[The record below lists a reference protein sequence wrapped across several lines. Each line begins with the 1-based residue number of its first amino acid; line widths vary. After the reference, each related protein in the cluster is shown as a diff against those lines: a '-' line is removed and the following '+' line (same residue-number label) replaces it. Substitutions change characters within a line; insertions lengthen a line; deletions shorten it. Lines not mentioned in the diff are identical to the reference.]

1 MKISTQTCEFSNRF
15 GDFKAIEMLADIG
28 YDCLDYSMF
37 GIAKPESPLFG
48 NQFEDYALE
57 LKKAAD
63 CCGISFNQTHAPFPS
78 HRSGDDEYNAKILP
92 AIKRAI
98 AVTSIIGAKYVIIH
112 PTALKKHQKKFNMDF
127 FNSLLPCCE
136 EYDVVIALENMFGSN
151 RNNSQ
156 IIPNVCSTGREFCGY
171 LDELDSRYFTACLD
185 IGHAGL
191 VGETAPDMIRELG
204 RDRLKSLHV
213 HDNNFLRD
221 LHTLP
226 FTQNLDWPAIMQAL
240 KDIGYTGEFTFEADN
255 FLRGF
260 PPELTVSASK
270 LMLETGR
277 YLARLMK

>member
-37 GIAKPESPLFG
+37 GIAKPESPLYS
-48 NQFEDYALE
+48 DYESYAVE
-57 LKKAAD
+57 LRKVAD
-63 CCGISFNQTHAPFPS
+63 GCGITFNQTHAPFPS
-78 HRSGDDEYNAKILP
+78 YKADNDEYNAKILP
-92 AIKRAI
+92 AIHRAL
-98 AVTSIIGAKYVIIH
+98 AVTSIIGAKYVIVH
-112 PTALKKHQKKFNMDF
+112 PTALRTGQKEFNLNF
-127 FNSLLPCCE
+127 FNGLLPLCK
-136 EYDVVIALENMFGSN
+136 EYDVVVALENMFGSN
-151 RNNSQ
+151 KNNFQ
-156 IIPNVCSTGREFCGY
+156 IIPNVCSTGREFCEY

-204 RDRLKSLHV
+204 HDRLKSLHV

-221 LHTLP
+221 QHTLP
-226 FTQNLDWPAIMQAL
+226 FTQSLDWPAIMQAL

-255 FLRGF
+255 FLRDF

-270 LMLETGR
+270 LMLDTGR
-277 YLARLMK
+277 YLASMMK